1 MKRSAPQNP
10 NVRTGYSVQVTPS
23 ADNVALALR
32 EAKVLMAP
40 IATWLLRHGA
50 AYPAFAEA
58 MKSVFLDA
66 ARTELEG
73 PDGSA
78 NAAATQ
84 SALSVLSGLHRK
96 DVRAL
101 SELKVIEA
109 QRSQESSP
117 RKLTAAVA
125 SASKLISRVSLPS
138 QVFTRWLTD
147 KRYRAADGSP
157 RALLRSAP
165 EVKRQPSFEGLCREL
180 SNDVHPR
187 AVLDELLR
195 LGQVAL
201 EDDKVRVLATA
212 FIPTAQLDLM
222 NALFSANA
230 ADHAAAAV
238 SNITTDAPKFLEQ
251 SIFADGLTAE
261 SVELLHGTARMAWA
275 SAFDSVVRQAR
286 ERVEQDGDLHDQGL
300 APMRMRFGVYFFNE
314 AVPSINAVPMKKA
327 LRKSVRKPQP
337 APAVEVLTKQKQPAK
352 AASKRT
358 GIGTGTSTRSKP

>member
-10 NVRTGYSVQVTPS
+10 NVRTGYSAQVTPS

-32 EAKVLMAP
+32 EVKVLMAP

-58 MKSVFLDA
+58 MKSVFLEA

-78 NAAATQ
+78 KAAATQ

-101 SELKVIEA
+101 SELKLGEA
-109 QRSQESSP
+109 QSNQRQM
-117 RKLTAAVA
+117 TAPVGNAG
-125 SASKLISRVSLPS
+125 KQISRVSLPS

-147 KRYRAADGSP
+147 KRYRAADGAP

-165 EVKRQPSFEGLCREL
+165 EGKRHLSFEGLCREL

-201 EDDKVRVLATA
+201 DEDKVMVLASA
-212 FIPTAQLDLM
+212 FIPTAELDLM

-230 ADHAAAAV
+230 ADHVAAAV

-261 SVELLHGTARMAWA
+261 SVELLHTTARLAWA
-275 SAFDSVVRQAR
+275 SAFDSMVTQAR
-286 ERVEQDGDLHDQGL
+286 ERVEQDSDLHDRGL

-327 LRKSVRKPQP
+327 LRKTVKKLQP
-337 APAVEVLTKQKQPAK
+337 APAVQVLTKQKQPAK

-358 GIGTGTSTRSKP
+358 GISTGTSTRSKP